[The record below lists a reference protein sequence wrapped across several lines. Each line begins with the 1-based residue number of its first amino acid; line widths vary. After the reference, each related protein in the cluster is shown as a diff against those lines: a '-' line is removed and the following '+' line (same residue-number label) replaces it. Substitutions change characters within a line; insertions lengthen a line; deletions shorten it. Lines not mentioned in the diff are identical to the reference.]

1 MCKNPVDVLAEN
13 LLTFLPIMIKKII
26 KFDTAPIKL
35 PPLNQ
40 LMVLGL
46 LHEEGSSS
54 ISELC
59 NKLTISRPQM
69 TIVVDKLVDLDLVYR
84 VHNEGDR
91 RTININVTEK
101 GKKYCLKMSE
111 IAKEN
116 LKHKLMNLSQEDL
129 SILLKSIEVTKNI
142 FKKLE

>member
-26 KFDTAPIKL
+26 KFDTAPIKM

-46 LHEEGSSS
+46 LQEEGSSS

-59 NKLTISRPQM
+59 KKITISRPQM
-69 TIVVDKLVDLDLVYR
+69 TIVIDKLVDLDLVYR

-101 GKKYCLKMSE
+101 GKKYCLEISE
-111 IAKEN
+111 MIKEN
-116 LKHKLMNLSQEDL
+116 LKSKLMNLSQEDL
-129 SILLKSIEVTKNI
+129 SILLKSIAVTKNI

>member
-13 LLTFLPIMIKKII
+13 LITFLPVMIKKII
-26 KFDTAPIKL
+26 KFDTAPIKM

-46 LHEEGSSS
+46 LQEEGSSS

-59 NKLTISRPQM
+59 KKLTISRPQM
-69 TIVVDKLVDLDLVYR
+69 TIVIDKLVDLDLVYR

-101 GKKYCLKMSE
+101 GKKYCLEISE
-111 IAKEN
+111 MIKEN
-116 LKHKLMNLSQEDL
+116 LKSKLMNLSQDDL
-129 SILLKSIEVTKNI
+129 SILLRSIDVAKNI

>member
-13 LLTFLPIMIKKII
+13 LITFLPVMIKKII
-26 KFDTAPIKL
+26 KFDTAPIKM

-46 LHEEGSSS
+46 LQEEGSSS

-59 NKLTISRPQM
+59 KNLTISRPQM
-69 TIVVDKLVDLDLVYR
+69 TIVIDKLVDLDLVYR
-84 VHNEGDR
+84 VHNESDR

-101 GKKYCLKMSE
+101 GKKYCLEISE
-111 IAKEN
+111 MVKEN
-116 LKHKLMNLSQEDL
+116 LKSKLMNLSQEDL
-129 SILLKSIEVTKNI
+129 SILLRSIDVAKNI